1 MKRGEVTLMILADFS
16 KAFDIIKYKTVLKKL
31 NYLGFSKSF
40 LNQTIDYLT
49 DRWHFVQV
57 DDKTSD
63 RRGVNFGEPQGSIIG
78 WDL

>member
-16 KAFDIIKYKTVLKKL
+16 KAFDTIKYKTVLKKL

-40 LNQTIDYLT
+40 FNWTIEYLAGGILSKGTIKHQTIVELT
-49 DRWHFVQV
+49 LECHKGR
-57 DDKTSD
+57 S
-63 RRGVNFGEPQGSIIG
+63 